1 MRRVESLLKSFLSN
15 IFCLKWLAYTSFVVL
30 LLGIISVLF
39 LSHFQIDIASS
50 VMGMESTKIIIKL
63 IGVVGLANW
72 IFVVLLGFAIRSK
85 FDRNLAHATIE
96 RLVYILFLVIAIPC
110 VFYLFDCKLPSSS
123 ILEGFNRHIINP
135 FLNHGDFSFA
145 KSLVSLVGTFLLSG
159 VLVSMLVNF
168 INQRAERWEKGELRY
183 SFRFW
188 DYCIVIGGHDSVPSL
203 VKQLVN
209 KHKIVIVLTN
219 RDVPSFRREV
229 ESCIE
234 EQLKE
239 RVIFYHG
246 YRYSEEDLKHLHMT
260 RDNLKAIYVL
270 GESRVHGEEETSHD
284 TLNMTCLDIINN
296 LRGDGKERIDCY
308 VFFEHQTTSVIFQ
321 KFADNKKYY
330 SLNFIPY
337 NFYELQA
344 QKAIGWN
351 NYLKQK
357 KIQEK
362 KQEKP
367 LRLDRFGTD
376 VVKEDKHVH
385 LVIIG
390 MSKMGQALGL
400 EAIRVCHY
408 PNYANAQ
415 MRYEYGDTD
424 AKQLMKRR
432 RTKITFIDCNMKE
445 ILESFKC
452 RYGRLLDEIQWIY
465 VDYDYPIKSHSHP
478 LKDDDQKIV
487 PDIELEFVNGRIQS
501 EKVINHI
508 KEINNDISAVLTIA
522 SCLSKSNL
530 SIASILCLPK
540 EVLEK
545 AEIMIYQPDS
555 KKLVESIVV
564 KENSDNVRAFG
575 EISQSVDL
583 DHIDALETMAKRV
596 NNVYLRKK
604 VLAKNSKNGN
614 STEKMKLSDFS
625 EEEMVKYE
633 RDNIDLC
640 KSVWTVKEQYEIEEW
655 KMTESRRWAN
665 RYHASAIWQKKHY
678 IGNNDDIEKIIT
690 QGITEND
697 GCPQED
703 FEGLMAR
710 TEHNRYC
717 VEQWL
722 LDRKDPSKPAYK
734 NYVSLNK
741 DGDKDENGVKFTEY
755 PTNDQIMT
763 MAIPYIVGDPALNPE
778 NGMR

>member
-1 MRRVESLLKSFLSN
+1 MVEKYSKIFENRMKTFFFKILSLLKERLNIKGLACSSLVFL
-15 IFCLKWLAYTSFVVL
+15 FLA
-30 LLGIISVLF
+30 IISVLF

-50 VMGMESTKIIIKL
+50 VMGLESTKIIIKL

-72 IFVVLLGFAIRSK
+72 IFVVLLGFAIRSQ

-135 FLNHGDFSFA
+135 FFNHGDFSFA

-183 SFRFW
+183 TFRFW

-209 KHKIVIVLTN
+209 KHKRVIILTN
-219 RDVPSFRREV
+219 RDIYSFRREV
-229 ESCIE
+229 ESCLE
-234 EQLKE
+234 GSQKE

-246 YRYSEEDLKHLHMT
+246 YRNSKEDLKYLHLE
-260 RDNLKAIYVL
+260 RNNLKAIYIL

-284 TLNMTCLDIINN
+284 TLNMTCLDIMND

-321 KFADNKKYY
+321 KFADNKKYL

-351 NYLKQK
+351 YFLKK
-357 KIQEK
+357 EKEQEK
-362 KQEKP
+362 SLQ
-367 LRLDRFGTD
+367 LDRFGAD
-376 VVKEDKHVH
+376 IVNADKHVH

-408 PNYANAQ
+408 PNYAQAQ
-415 MRYEYGDTD
+415 MRFEYGHD
-424 AKQLMKRR
+424 ADSKTSMGNRC
-432 RTKITFIDCNMKE
+432 TKITFIDCNMKE
-445 ILESFKC
+445 ILDSFKC
-452 RYGRLLDEIQWIY
+452 RYERLLDEIQWKYIMGAI
-465 VDYDYPIKSHSHP
+465 VEDHP
-478 LKDDDQKIV
+478 LKSNEKTII

-501 EKVINHI
+501 EDVINHLKKI
-508 KEINNDISAVLTIA
+508 SADSSAVLTIF

-555 KKLVESIVV
+555 TKLVESIAINGDSG
-564 KENSDNVRAFG
+564 KVRAFG

-583 DHIDALETMAKRV
+583 EHIVALEKMAKRI
-596 NNVYLRKK
+596 NFVYD
-604 VLAKNSKNGN
+604 SK
-614 STEKMKLSDFS
+614 D
-625 EEEMVKYE
+625 
-633 RDNIDLC
+633 
-640 KSVWTVKEQYEIEEW
+640 KEQGLKEKIRALEQSNLIESIKTIW
-655 KMTESRRWAN
+655 KDFATNKNEKECEDKWKDKPETWRWAN
-665 RYHASAIWQKKHY
+665 RYHASAIWQKMHY
-678 IGNNDDIEKIIT
+678 IDNLDNVVKITI

-741 DGDKDENGVKFTEY
+741 DGDKDENGVKFTEF